1 MKKLRTLPFFL
12 CFTIILSAQN
22 QPLQISFGNLR
33 ARSIG
38 PAVMSGRIAALDG
51 SYKKPELLYIGGA
64 SGGVWKSTSAGA
76 TISPVFDDHPQS
88 IGAVCI
94 DQNHPDTV
102 WVGTVEPWVRN
113 SVSVGTGVYVTLN
126 GGRSWESKG
135 LAASE
140 RISRVI
146 VDPTNPGTVYVA
158 AQGQLW
164 SANEERGVYKTTDFG
179 ATWQRILYVD
189 ENTGCASLSMDPANP
204 GVLYATMWEHRR
216 SPDFF
221 TSGGKGSGLFKTTDG
236 GKTWQKITSENGLPP
251 GLLGRLEVAVAP
263 SNPDVVYLVVEAEKQ
278 ADKGLYKSTDAGKT
292 WKRISGD
299 FNMNVRPFYF
309 SRLVVDPTD
318 EKKIFKCGLNLT
330 ISEDGGETFRTVS
343 SGVHSDIHDVWV
355 NPANPKHIVIG
366 TDGGGYRSLDGGYLF
381 EMFMNLPLSQF
392 YHVSVDDEE
401 PYNVYGGLQDNGS
414 WYGPSSSPGGIQNK
428 NWELS
433 YYGDGFYSFRHPTDK
448 DIVYSEYQGG
458 NIVRYNKSDGQAK
471 DIRPIPGDGEPE
483 YRFNWNSPI
492 HLSPNNPERMY
503 FGAQFL
509 FMTEDRGDS
518 WKKIS
523 PDLTTN
529 DPNRQRQKKS
539 GGISIDNS
547 GAENNTTIYAIGESP
562 LDEKIIWAGTDDGN
576 VQVTTDGGKTWA
588 NTAANMP
595 GLPAGLWVSQVEPG
609 RFDKNTC
616 YVTVDGHRSGDQTP
630 YLYKTTDLGKTWTS
644 LVTPDIEGYA
654 HVIRQDLENPDLL
667 FLGTEF
673 GLFISV
679 DGGKAWKRFTSV
691 PKVGVYALA
700 IQPREAALVI
710 GTHGR
715 GIYILDDLTPLR
727 QITPE
732 VAGQT
737 LHFFKTK
744 PAYIRLPR
752 SGEPFGGA
760 GNFAGENPKEVAYIT
775 YYMNKRHT
783 FGKMNMEV
791 YGPDGSLIKELTPG
805 KSAGINIVELP
816 TRLPM
821 PKAAPTKNMQALGG
835 SLYPPTLPEGVYTVK
850 IIKGKEEFTTTVDLL
865 FEPKAALKYPAA
877 DRKLS
882 LETQMRLYLMTEQL
896 AFMYQA
902 MQDMHTQAAGR
913 SAKASKKLGA
923 ALSAFSKEVE
933 KKKSGLVSLEGDG
946 YVDEG
951 ANLREDI
958 STLNM
963 RVSNYPGRPSEAH
976 LRQTDLLEKRMADV
990 HIKFEDFKMQMNRLN
1005 AQLEKEGLEMLKIKT
1020 WEEFKAE

>member
-1 MKKLRTLPFFL
+1 MKKTLTLPL
-12 CFTIILSAQN
+12 LLLLACCAAAQD
-22 QPLQISFGNLR
+22 QSQQISFGNLR

-38 PAVMSGRIAALDG
+38 PAVMSGRIATLDG
-51 SYKKPELLYIGGA
+51 SHQKPEILYIGAA

-76 TISPVFDDHPQS
+76 SFSPVFDDHTQS
-88 IGAVCI
+88 IGDICI

-102 WVGTVEPWVRN
+102 WVGTGEPWVRN
-113 SVSVGTGVYVTLN
+113 SVSVGTGVYVTRN
-126 GGRSWESKG
+126 GGRTWEFKG
-135 LAASE
+135 LGDSE
-140 RISRVI
+140 RISRII
-146 VDPTNPGTVYVA
+146 VDPSNSATIYVA
-158 AQGQLW
+158 AQGHLW
-164 SANEERGVYKTTDFG
+164 GPNQERGVYKSTDFG
-179 ATWQRILYVD
+179 ATWERILFVD
-189 ENTGCASLSMDPANP
+189 ENTGCASLSMDPSNP
-204 GVLYATMWEHRR
+204 GTLYAAMWEHRR

-236 GKTWQKITSENGLPP
+236 GRNWKKITSAEGLPA

-263 SNPDVVYLVVEAEKQ
+263 SNPNVVYLVVEAVKQ
-278 ADKGLYKSTDAGKT
+278 ADKGLYKSTDAGAT

-299 FNMNVRPFYF
+299 FNVNVRPFYF

-318 EKKIFKCGLNLT
+318 ENKIFKCGLNLT
-330 ISEDGGETFRTVS
+330 ISEDGGQSFRTVS

-355 NPANPKHIVIG
+355 NPGNPKNVVIG
-366 TDGGGYRSLDGGYLF
+366 TDGGGYRSFDGGYLF
-381 EMFMNLPLSQF
+381 QMFMDLPLSQF

-428 NWELS
+428 HWELS
-433 YYGDGFYSFRHPTDK
+433 YYGDGFYSFRHPTDP

-458 NIVRYNKSDGQAK
+458 NIVRYRKSDGQAK
-471 DIRPIPGDGEPE
+471 DIRPIPADGEPE

-492 HLSPNNPERMY
+492 HVSPNNPERLY

-529 DPNRQRQKKS
+529 DPKRQRQKKS
-539 GGISIDNS
+539 GGLSIDNS
-547 GAENNTTIYAIGESP
+547 GAENNTTLYAIAESP
-562 LDEKIIWAGTDDGN
+562 LAEKIIWVGTDDGN
-576 VQVTTDGGKTWA
+576 VQVTTDGGKSWT
-588 NTAANMP
+588 NTARNMP

-616 YVTVDGHRSGDQTP
+616 FVTVDGHRSGNKTP
-630 YLYKTTDLGKTWTS
+630 YVFKTTDLGKTWTS

-654 HVIRQDLENPDLL
+654 HVIRQDLENPGLL

-673 GLFISV
+673 GLYISV
-679 DGGKAWKRFTSV
+679 DGGGAWKRFTSV

-732 VAGQT
+732 VAGKT

-744 PAYIRLPR
+744 PAYIHLPR

-760 GNFAGENPKEVAYIT
+760 GQFKGENPKEVAYIT

-783 FGKMNMEV
+783 FGKMTMEV
-791 YGPDGSLIKELTPG
+791 YGPDGNLIKELTPG
-805 KSAGINIVELP
+805 KSAGINIVEMP

-835 SLYPPTLPEGVYTVK
+835 SLYPPALPEGTYTVK
-850 IIKGKEEFTTTVDLL
+850 IIKGKEEFTTTVDLQ
-865 FEPKAALKYPAA
+865 FEPRAAARYPAA
-877 DRKLS
+877 DRKLA
-882 LETQMRLYLMTEQL
+882 LETQMRLYNMTEQL
-896 AFMYQA
+896 AYIYDA
-902 MQDMHTQAAGR
+902 MQDLHTQAADR
-913 SAKASKKLGA
+913 SGKASKKLA
-923 ALSAFSKEVE
+923 AYLTAFSKEVE
-933 KKKSGLVSLEGDG
+933 KTKNSLVSLEGDG
-946 YVDEG
+946 YVDESS
-951 ANLREDI
+951 NLREDI

-963 RVSNYPGRPSEAH
+963 RVSNYPGRPSQAH
-976 LRQTDLLEKRMADV
+976 LRQTDLLEKRMAEV
-990 HIKFEDFKMQMNRLN
+990 HTKFEDAKMQMNRLN
-1005 AQLEKEGLEMLKIKT
+1005 AQLEKEGAEGMKIKS
-1020 WEEFKAE
+1020 WEAFKE